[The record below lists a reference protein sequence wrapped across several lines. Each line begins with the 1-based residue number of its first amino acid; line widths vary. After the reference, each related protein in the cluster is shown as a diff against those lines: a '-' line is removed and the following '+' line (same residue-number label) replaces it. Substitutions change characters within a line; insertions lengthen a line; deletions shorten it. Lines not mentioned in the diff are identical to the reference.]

1 MRIDYKINIIKSN
14 TAEILPKS
22 ELFFLLS
29 ENREVRVKIGFD
41 PTASNLHLGHVVLLK
56 KLKEFQQLNYK
67 ICLIIGDFTAMI
79 GDPSGRS
86 NVRESLTEKQVYQN
100 YSTYCDQIF
109 NILDPNLTEICYNSL
124 WFNFFKLGKFIYILS
139 KFTVFRMLER
149 NDFKNRFNKNKVI
162 NIHEFIYPIL
172 QAYDSLFIDA
182 DIEIGG
188 IDQKFNLLLGREL
201 QKKSKKNGQI
211 IVMLPIL
218 RGLDGDK
225 KMSKTFENHININ
238 DDFYNM
244 FCKIMSIPDKLMK
257 EYFLLIGI
265 LLDCEYK
272 FLESKKKP
280 FNMKLNL
287 AFKIVSLF
295 HGSYLAFKAQ
305 KKFLFFFSNRQIPT
319 DLKTL
324 DLLVTN
330 FKSFLSDVLMKVEF
344 ISSISEFKRLLRQKA
359 IKVNAVVV
367 TKRDFFLLSDM
378 IYILQV
384 GKRKIVKIFLK
395 KK

>member
-1 MRIDYKINIIKSN
+1 
-14 TAEILPKS
+14 
-22 ELFFLLS
+22 
-29 ENREVRVKIGFD
+29 
-41 PTASNLHLGHVVLLK
+41 
-56 KLKEFQQLNYK
+56 
-67 ICLIIGDFTAMI
+67 
-79 GDPSGRS
+79 
-86 NVRESLTEKQVYQN
+86 
-100 YSTYCDQIF
+100 
-109 NILDPNLTEICYNSL
+109 
-124 WFNFFKLGKFIYILS
+124 
-139 KFTVFRMLER
+139 
-149 NDFKNRFNKNKVI
+149 
-162 NIHEFIYPIL
+162 
-172 QAYDSLFIDA
+172 
-182 DIEIGG
+182 
-188 IDQKFNLLLGREL
+188 LLGREL